1 MPGIDTGKFNGIIK
15 KGQNMKLVK
24 FKIKNFRGYSDEV
37 SICFDNLTAF
47 VGKNDVG
54 KSTILEAM
62 DIFFNS
68 GKGVVKLDKDD
79 INKTCSGKGNTEI
92 VFSACFSELPDTVTI
107 DETHST
113 KLAEEYLLNS
123 EGNLE
128 IVKKYKDAGAEKVFI
143 KANHPTNSNCSDL
156 LSKKNAELKKILD
169 NKGITCGN
177 RTTNSIMRK
186 AIWTHYESDLQ
197 LTDIELD
204 VSTKGEV
211 DGIKSIW
218 EKLQNFIPI
227 YSLFQ
232 SDRKN
237 SDTDDEV
244 QNPLQTAVK
253 QILSNGEVQ
262 TKLNEISKIVL
273 DELANIANGTLEKL
287 NSINPSLAST
297 LSPQIPDT
305 NSLKWPDV
313 FKKVSIASN
322 NDIPVNK
329 RGSGVKRL
337 ILLSFFQV
345 EAEKKKTEN
354 NNRGI
359 IYAIEEPET
368 SQHYEHQRIL
378 INSLKTLSNA
388 QNTQIVITTHSSTI
402 VKELGFNNIR
412 LIQDTTANKEVRT
425 IVRNYLPSPSLNEV
439 NYLSFEEI
447 SLEYHD
453 ELYGYLQTKAIEEN
467 SNNSVKVEF
476 DTWLKNKMDNYPLK
490 QWTKIK
496 KDQSTEAYHYTLSS
510 YIRNRVHHP
519 ENTNNSVETIEEI
532 KQSIEAMQQVII
544 SLV

>member
-1 MPGIDTGKFNGIIK
+1 
-15 KGQNMKLVK
+15 
-24 FKIKNFRGYSDEV
+24 
-37 SICFDNLTAF
+37 
-47 VGKNDVG
+47 
-54 KSTILEAM
+54 M

-68 GKGVVKLDKDD
+68 GKGVVKIDKDD

-253 QILSNGEVQ
+253 QILSKGEVQ

-337 ILLSFFQV
+337 ILLSFFQA

-453 ELYGYLQTKAIEEN
+453 ELYGYLQTKAIEED
-467 SNNSVKVEF
+467 SSNSVQGTF

-490 QWTKIK
+490 QWTKIN
-496 KDQSTEAYHYTLSS
+496 KDQSTAACNYTLSS